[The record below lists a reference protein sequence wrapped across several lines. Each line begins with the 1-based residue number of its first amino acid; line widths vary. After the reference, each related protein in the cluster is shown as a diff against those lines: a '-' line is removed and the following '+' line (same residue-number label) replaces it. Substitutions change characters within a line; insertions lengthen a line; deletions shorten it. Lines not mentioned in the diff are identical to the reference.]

1 MDLTNRQIEI
11 IQAATKLI
19 GEGGVQSLTTK
30 TLAKE
35 MGFSE
40 PALYRHFKD
49 KNEILLSVLR
59 FYMGELKKGISDISD
74 DKISGLDK
82 IKAIVDFQF
91 GHFTK
96 HPAIIMVIFAETSF
110 QYDAALSNQVS
121 EIMQQKSKS
130 LELIIKSGQEEGGI
144 RNDISPQQLATI
156 VMGSMRITIL
166 KWRLSNF
173 KFDLIAEGRTLW
185 STIELLLR
193 KQNN

>member
-19 GEGGVQSLTTK
+19 GQGGVQSLTTK

-35 MGFSE
+35 MDFSE

-59 FYMGELKKGISDISD
+59 FYMGQLKKGILDISE

-82 IKAIVDFQF
+82 IKAIIDFQF

-96 HPAIIMVIFAETSF
+96 YPAIIMVIFAETSF
-110 QYDAALSNQVS
+110 QYDSVLSNQVS
-121 EIMQQKSKS
+121 EIMRQKSKS
-130 LELIIKSGQEEGGI
+130 LESIIKSGQEEGVI
-144 RNDISPQQLATI
+144 RKDISPQQLATI

-173 KFDLIAEGRTLW
+173 KFDLLVEGRTLW
-185 STIELLLR
+185 ATIELLLR

>member
-19 GEGGVQSLTTK
+19 GQGGVQSLTTK

-59 FYMGELKKGISDISD
+59 FYMGQLKKGISDISE
-74 DKISGLDK
+74 DKLSGLDK
-82 IKAIVDFQF
+82 IKAVVDFQF

-110 QYDAALSNQVS
+110 QYDSVLSNQVS
-121 EIMQQKSKS
+121 EIMRQKSKS
-130 LELIIKSGQEEGGI
+130 LESIIKSGQEEGVI
-144 RNDISPQQLATI
+144 RKDILPQQLATI

-173 KFDLIAEGRTLW
+173 KFDLLAEGQTLW
-185 STIELLLR
+185 ATFELLLR